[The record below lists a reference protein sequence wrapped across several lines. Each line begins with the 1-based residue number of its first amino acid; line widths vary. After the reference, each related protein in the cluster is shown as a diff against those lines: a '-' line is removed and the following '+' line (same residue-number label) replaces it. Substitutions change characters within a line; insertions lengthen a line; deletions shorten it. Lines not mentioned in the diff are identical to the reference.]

1 MTNRL
6 QVNALLDPVL
16 HHRLEAHCKHRKTER
31 SAVLRDALRKYLDF
45 QDGGGDVA
53 EIKRGIGDIAKD
65 VAKNAE
71 QYERLIET
79 LATMVEKKR

>member
-1 MTNRL
+1 MTKRI

-16 HHRLEAHCKHRKTER
+16 HHRLEAHCKDRRAER

-53 EIKRGIGDIAKD
+53 EIKRGLGDIAKD
-65 VAKNAE
+65 VAKTTE
-71 QYERLIET
+71 QYERLVET
-79 LATMVEKKR
+79 LATMVERRE